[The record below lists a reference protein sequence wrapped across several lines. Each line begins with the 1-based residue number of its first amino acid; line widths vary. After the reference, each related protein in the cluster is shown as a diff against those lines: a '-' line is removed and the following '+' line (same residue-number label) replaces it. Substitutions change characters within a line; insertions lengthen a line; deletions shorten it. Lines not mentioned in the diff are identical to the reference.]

1 MRRIVICLL
10 LLFITASPAGAC
22 IGARYAGIGWC
33 GVAVADDA
41 TASYWNPAAL
51 VWASDG
57 FAYDS
62 IYNRT
67 AFAVKRGKYAL
78 HYCNEWDKIYFDISR
93 GFQINENSAWGLSVG
108 YYYAKQFFPYCNY
121 RGICPSVSYFYK
133 INPNLSFGV
142 LLQGMCNLR
151 PGVCYK
157 NERLLISIE
166 YYDLLDV
173 YELQNFHA
181 GVEIYL
187 LDLTLRIG
195 YDRDV
200 LRYGLGIKNKK
211 CTFDAY
217 WENNSSLQD
226 TLYFGISLP

>member
-1 MRRIVICLL
+1 MRQVIVCLVL
-10 LLFITASPAGAC
+10 IVLFAAPVDGC
-22 IGARYAGIGWC
+22 IGARYAGLGWC

-57 FAYDS
+57 FVYDS

-78 HYCNEWDKIYFDISR
+78 HYCDEWNKIYFDISR

-108 YYYAKQFFPYCNY
+108 YYYAKQFSFYCSY
-121 RGICPSVSYFYK
+121 RGITPSVSYYHK
-133 INPNLSFGV
+133 ISPALSFGV

-157 NERLLISIE
+157 NERLLVSIE